1 MLSFNFNKYII
12 SKDLRDYIK
21 KSNDIAFNKL
31 REKYSKNIISYK
43 VNNNMN
49 KEHPSDYEFNFCDLS
64 ENCDCDECNDYKNR
78 IKKSKN
84 DDDDKKIINYQG
96 NKYISFFFMVIGG
109 GTFISVSLLCYNSY
123 IKK

>member
-21 KSNDIAFNKL
+21 KTNDIAFNKL
-31 REKYSKNIISYK
+31 REKYNKNIIGYK
-43 VNNNMN
+43 ISNMN

-64 ENCDCDECNDYKNR
+64 ENCDCDECNEYKNR

-84 DDDDKKIINYQG
+84 DDDKKIINYQG
-96 NKYISFFFMVIGG
+96 NKYVSFFLMVIGG
-109 GTFISVSLLCYNSY
+109 GTFISISLLCYNSY

>member
-1 MLSFNFNKYII
+1 MLSFNFNKSII

-21 KSNDIAFNKL
+21 KSNDIACNKL
-31 REKYSKNIISYK
+31 REQYNKNIISYK
-43 VNNNMN
+43 INNNMN

-64 ENCDCDECNDYKNR
+64 ENCHCDECNEYKNR

-84 DDDDKKIINYQG
+84 DDNKSTFINYKG
-96 NKYISFFFMVIGG
+96 NKHISFFLMFLGG
-109 GTFISVSLLCYNSY
+109 SSFISISLLCYNSY

>member
-1 MLSFNFNKYII
+1 MLSFNFNKSII
-12 SKDLRDYIK
+12 NKDLRDYIK
-21 KSNDIAFNKL
+21 KTNDIAFNKL
-31 REKYSKNIISYK
+31 KEKYSKNIISYK

-49 KEHPSDYEFNFCDLS
+49 KQHPSDYEFNFCDLS
-64 ENCDCDECNDYKNR
+64 ENCDCDECNDYKNK

-96 NKYISFFFMVIGG
+96 NKYISFFLMVIGG
-109 GTFISVSLLCYNSY
+109 GTFISISLLSYNSY

>member
-21 KSNDIAFNKL
+21 KTNDIAFNKL
-31 REKYSKNIISYK
+31 REKYNKNIISYK
-43 VNNNMN
+43 ISNMN

-64 ENCDCDECNDYKNR
+64 ENCDCDECNEYKNR

-84 DDDDKKIINYQG
+84 DDDKKIINYQG
-96 NKYISFFFMVIGG
+96 NKYVSFFLMVIGG
-109 GTFISVSLLCYNSY
+109 GTFISISLLCYNSY